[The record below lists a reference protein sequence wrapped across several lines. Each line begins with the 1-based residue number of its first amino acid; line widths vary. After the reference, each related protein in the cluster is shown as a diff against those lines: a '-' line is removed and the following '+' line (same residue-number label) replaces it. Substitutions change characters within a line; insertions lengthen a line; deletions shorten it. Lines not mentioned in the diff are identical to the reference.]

1 MRISPKI
8 RCKEDMRPSL
18 VLIDLGCTPFLMK
31 PECWTG
37 HTLDHQVL
45 SMTPLQ
51 TSQNE
56 DLSQQ
61 RTVKF
66 IVNKKTAKHKSSVI
80 MSLTEH
86 EHTSALHE
94 PWMKMAST
102 ASTGSNSRSK
112 LSAYTGWASTAN
124 AKKEP
129 PGLGWGEATHGSS
142 CQTSRCSWVSWIFMG
157 FLSIEHRSIK
167 HRSTSQDQKLSIK
180 DRGQLNAMK
189 PSEVLLETTYIRK
202 LHMGIYPQAI

>member
-1 MRISPKI
+1 
-8 RCKEDMRPSL
+8 
-18 VLIDLGCTPFLMK
+18 MK

-51 TSQNE
+51 TFQNE

-66 IVNKKTAKHKSSVI
+66 LVKKNNKAQIIRNYVPNGAWTYLCGSWTFDETGIYGLHWIKQQVEAVRIHW
-80 MSLTEH
+80 MSIH
-86 EHTSALHE
+86 RQRKKRTS
-94 PWMKMAST
+94 
-102 ASTGSNSRSK
+102 R
-112 LSAYTGWASTAN
+112 
-124 AKKEP
+124 
-129 PGLGWGEATHGSS
+129 PGLGWGETTYGSS
-142 CQTSRCSWVSWIFMG
+142 CQTSRSSWVSWIFMG

-180 DRGQLNAMK
+180 DRGQL
-189 PSEVLLETTYIRK
+189 
-202 LHMGIYPQAI
+202 HMGIYPQAI